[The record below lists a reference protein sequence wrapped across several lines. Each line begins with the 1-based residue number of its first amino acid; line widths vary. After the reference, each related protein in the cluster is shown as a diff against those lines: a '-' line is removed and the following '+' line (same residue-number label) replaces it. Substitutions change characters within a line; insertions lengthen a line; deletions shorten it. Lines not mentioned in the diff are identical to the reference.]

1 MKADTEV
8 PPASSL
14 AQGLVS
20 RAQAASPTPPPLR
33 AYPTR
38 LIVETTSRCNLQCA
52 MCVKQSS
59 GAVPTDGDLDAGTF
73 QALAPAFPHLESLVL
88 NGVGEP
94 LLHRSLEAFIRIAR
108 SAMPPHGSIG
118 FQTNGI
124 LLDRRR
130 AFGLLE
136 AGLDRAS
143 VSVDA
148 LDPKLLRELRAGD
161 SLESVERAFA
171 SLLHAKIEANRPDFR
186 IGMEFVAMRPN
197 LAQLPALVE
206 WAARRGISFILV
218 SHLFPYDKTS
228 LPLAAWDA
236 NLDLAVELLVKYRE
250 KGRAAG
256 VDIGSYGRVYMK
268 YAKSSEDERIVG
280 LVGDMHAEAI
290 EMGITLNIEKLLAAD
305 LGLFEETKRA
315 FAEARR
321 IALREGVDISL
332 PEALPRRVRS
342 CDFVESGAAFVS
354 WDGKV
359 HPCYFL
365 WHRYACYIGGIEKRV
380 APKVFGRL
388 AGPGGAGP
396 LEAGIAAGHAE
407 RDILDIWNDPAF
419 TTFRR
424 NVTRYEYPYCFNCNL
439 ALCDYV
445 QLEDSEQD
453 CHINAEPCAACMWCL
468 GIFNCMT

>member
-1 MKADTEV
+1 MKPSVESGENDRVSPETS
-8 PPASSL
+8 PPH
-14 AQGLVS
+14 
-20 RAQAASPTPPPLR
+20 RP
-33 AYPTR
+33 YPSR

-59 GAVPTDGDLDAGTF
+59 GAASPDGDLAMDTF
-73 QALAPAFPHLESLVL
+73 QTLIPAFPHLESLVL

-94 LLHRSLEAFIRIAR
+94 LLHRSLETFIAIAR
-108 SAMPPHGSIG
+108 ESMPASASIG
-118 FQTNGI
+118 FQTNGL

-130 AFGLLE
+130 ARSLLE

-148 LDPKLLRELRAGD
+148 LDPELLRDIRAGD
-161 SLESVERAFA
+161 SIESVERAFD
-171 SLLHAKIEANRPDFR
+171 SLRVAKRELRLPDFR

-197 LAQLPALVE
+197 LGQLPALVE
-206 WAARRGISFILV
+206 WAARRDVAFIIV
-218 SHLFPYDKTS
+218 SHLFPYDRSS
-228 LPLAAWDA
+228 LPLAAWDP

-256 VDIGSYGRVYMK
+256 VDIGAYGRVFMK
-268 YAKSSEDERIVG
+268 YAKSPEEELIVR
-280 LVGDMHAEAI
+280 LVGDMQAEAI
-290 EMGITLNIEKLLAAD
+290 ELGITLNIEKLLAAD
-305 LGLFEETKRA
+305 LELFEATKRA
-315 FAEARR
+315 FAEAQA
-321 IALREGVDISL
+321 IATREGIDLAL
-332 PEALPRRVRS
+332 PTALPRKVRS

-354 WDGKV
+354 WKGDV

-365 WHRYACYIGGIEKRV
+365 WHRYSCYIGGIEKRV

-388 AGPGGAGP
+388 GRAAPGSRPDGHGALGGSDSP
-396 LEAGIAAGHAE
+396 GERGG
-407 RDILDIWNDPAF
+407 RDILDIWNAPAF
-419 TTFRR
+419 ATFRH

-445 QLEDSEQD
+445 QDENSNQD